1 MEVVGVSPTGEFAD
15 YALQQQEQVEGLLA
29 AEELRRGRLRRWR
42 RPDRAQGD
50 DTATARLHSPD
61 LGDPEF
67 VKNLRI
73 FLRLVVAARELYER
87 ALRSP
92 ATERRPQVLVREG
105 ELHRHV
111 TLSPY
116 LPVTLK
122 LLLCRRFDL
131 ELLLIAVGDREYL
144 AGRLA
149 DIFNEERGT
158 ISTWQSLYGDQ
169 LPALLPGG
177 TTVAAAGAPGVDEL
191 AVTRERLERL
201 MRVKRSEDEVYR
213 ARWELKQRAAW
224 LAIVVLLVV
233 IVAFA
238 AVTAAIGAE
247 DGELLA
253 AAVAGAAGAT
263 LGGLIR
269 LREQVTLGAQV
280 RQFRPFFLGQVL
292 VGAAAGAV
300 AFLVDQSGI
309 VAIAGGSAGV
319 AAVGFALG
327 FSEAAFVGLL
337 ARLGGTVAG

>member
-1 MEVVGVSPTGEFAD
+1 VSPSGEFAD
-15 YALQQQEQVEGLLA
+15 YALQQQEQIEGLLA
-29 AEELRRGRLRRWR
+29 AEELRRGWLRLRRK
-42 RPDRAQGD
+42 PDRAQGD

-92 ATERRPQVLVREG
+92 ATEQRPQVLAREG

-149 DIFNEERGT
+149 DVFNEERGT

-177 TTVAAAGAPGVDEL
+177 TTVAAATGAPGVDEV
-191 AVTRERLERL
+191 AATRERLERL

-233 IVAFA
+233 IAAFA

-253 AAVAGAAGAT
+253 AAAAGAAGAT

-280 RQFRPFFLGQVL
+280 RQFRPFFFGQVL
-292 VGAAAGAV
+292 VGVAAGAV